1 MAQRFAGDWPT
12 LTQEATMKH
21 RIRRIDPMQAAKM
34 ATVIYLILGL
44 VFVPFLML
52 ASMAAPT
59 GTGFGIGVAVAMPLL
74 YAAFGFIFTLIGAFI
89 YNLVAGWVGG
99 VELEL
104 DVPAQA

>member
-12 LTQEATMKH
+12 PTQEATMKH

-59 GTGFGIGVAVAMPLL
+59 GFGIGFAIAMPLM
-74 YAAFGFIFTLIGAFI
+74 YAVFGFVFTLIGAFI